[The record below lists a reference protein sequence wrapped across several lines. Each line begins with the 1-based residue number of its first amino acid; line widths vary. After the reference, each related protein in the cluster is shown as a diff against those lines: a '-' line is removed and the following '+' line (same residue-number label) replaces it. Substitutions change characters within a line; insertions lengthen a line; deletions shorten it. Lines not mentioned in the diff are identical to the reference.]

1 MNSKILKL
9 TNKIIAMTIVVLILS
24 TSVVSAVSTNEPTQG
39 SNMVI
44 SQNIGEKIKEALG
57 KIFNYSNNGSTDNN
71 NETTTPEN
79 TPTQGMTPTIT
90 AQSLAERL
98 KSALGKIFNSTGN
111 MNGGTNGSYEIPNLK
126 IDLEKLKE
134 MGKIDFAKIE
144 ELIAKL
150 SDPALKDK
158 LLGITEKFPNLSGG
172 TGSGGLN
179 LNLDTSGL
187 TDILLG
193 ILGGNNSL
201 AITPNTV
208 EITSDTVYRFT
219 QDEKYKV
226 TLKAKIYEN
235 NLESGKW
242 VVLIHP
248 FLLNGEFIA
257 NSIAPFYLEKGYNV
271 IAPDLRGF
279 GDSEGSV
286 ALGFLESLDIYDWLD
301 YLDKRDYKV
310 DQVMIHGVSLG
321 AATTNFVSGI
331 DKFIPELGLKSLEQ
345 LHVIGL
351 VEDCGYTDMTQ
362 FGGKSMLLGL
372 GIGLTDANFETY
384 SNAEKSLMHC
394 KLPMFIIHGT
404 SDTTVKPANAEAVA
418 TTVQGPV
425 KKWDVQGGMHAF
437 IIMGSKKDEYKKN
450 VQQYIADCES
460 GAVNSYPKYEPS
472 TSTTPGIGT
481 NAMAAIQKLLE
492 GLKGIFNR

>member
-1 MNSKILKL
+1 MNSKIFKL

-24 TSVVSAVSTNEPTQG
+24 TSVVSAVSYSVPAERTNTVTTQRF
-39 SNMVI
+39 
-44 SQNIGEKIKEALG
+44 GERIREAL
-57 KIFNYSNNGSTDNN
+57 
-71 NETTTPEN
+71 
-79 TPTQGMTPTIT
+79 
-90 AQSLAERL
+90 R
-98 KSALGKIFNSTGN
+98 KIFNSSGS
-111 MNGGTNGSYEIPNLK
+111 TNNEYGIPNLK
-126 IDLEKLKE
+126 IDLEKYATMMNPDLNAIK
-134 MGKIDFAKIE
+134 

-158 LLGITEKFPNLSGG
+158 LLEITNMFPNFSGG
-172 TGSGGLN
+172 TGSGGLD

-187 TDILLG
+187 TDMLLG
-193 ILGGNNSL
+193 LLGGSNSL
-201 AITPNTV
+201 TITPKTA
-208 EITSDTVYRFT
+208 EITSDTAYRFT

-286 ALGFLESLDIYDWLD
+286 ALGFLESLDIYDWLN
-301 YLDKRDYKV
+301 YLDRSDYKV
-310 DQVMIHGVSLG
+310 DKVIIHGVSLG

-331 DKFIPELGLKSLEQ
+331 DKFIPELNLRSLENE

-362 FGGKSMLLGL
+362 FGDKSMLLGL
-372 GIGLTDANFETY
+372 GIGLTEANFETY

-460 GAVNSYPKYEPS
+460 GAVNNYPKYEPS

-481 NAMAAIQKLLE
+481 DAMAVIQKIME
-492 GLKGIFNR
+492 GLKGIFNKK